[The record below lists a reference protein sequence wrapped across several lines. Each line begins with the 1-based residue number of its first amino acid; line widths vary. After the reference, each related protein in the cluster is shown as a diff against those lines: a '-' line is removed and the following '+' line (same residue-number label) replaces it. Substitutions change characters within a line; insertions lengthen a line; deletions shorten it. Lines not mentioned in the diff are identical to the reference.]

1 MTASTSVR
9 KVAVA
14 LFEGFTVLDVYG
26 PVQAFASARLTGPD
40 GARIRL
46 FEIFTMAERR
56 GEVKSSEG
64 PATHAD
70 FSFGDA
76 PDFDILLIPGG
87 FGSRTQVERPQFLSE
102 LARASER
109 ARPIQLAVFLGV
121 AYVVGVR
128 LLHPH
133 AARFAFRDR
142 RTKLALHVKQ
152 GPRVHWQRKARWVDD
167 GNILTSSGVSAGID
181 MALSLV
187 ARLHGRD
194 LALVSARNMEYVW
207 HEDPADD
214 PFA

>member
-1 MTASTSVR
+1 MPNTIGRERMTASTSVR

-109 ARPIQLAVFLGV
+109 ARVTTTVCTGSRAP
-121 AYVVGVR
+121 VGS
-128 LLHPH
+128 
-133 AARFAFRDR
+133 
-142 RTKLALHVKQ
+142 T
-152 GPRVHWQRKARWVDD
+152 
-167 GNILTSSGVSAGID
+167 
-181 MALSLV
+181 
-187 ARLHGRD
+187 
-194 LALVSARNMEYVW
+194 SARP
-207 HEDPADD
+207 PATRSRGTGSSSR
-214 PFA
+214 ARACTGNGRRAGSTTATS

>member
-109 ARPIQLAVFLGV
+109 ARVTTTVCTGSALLARTG
-121 AYVVGVR
+121 R
-128 LLHPH
+128 LDERP
-133 AARFAFRDR
+133 ATSNKISWDWV
-142 RTKLALHVKQ
+142 VKQ

-214 PFA
+214 LFA